1 MHFLSPIHGVFRST
15 CERSHKSDSIRFSLI
30 TYFGTTY
37 VCHIHFL
44 WQIQLAPFT
53 QQTNSLWRLF
63 DERPSWT
70 QHYVSMVP
78 RKDPIGISTRRLSS
92 GPSLRFRIKRT
103 GGRDG
108 LDLPRNFNFLMFF
121 LDLLRLRLFLIFMC
135 ADGLAK
141 QNHNISKGEKDA
153 PTLGRSRRSQ
163 EIPLFWTKKWSE
175 FSEFPDSWFPD
186 VRTSGRKWNQCI
198 GGAVVLSVCGSVVF
212 PYHNLHTYNAKSEAW
227 YQQR

>member
-1 MHFLSPIHGVFRST
+1 MRFSGGILKKCVNDKFIYWKLLALSTVVRSTKCCLALRPECTKWTVNNKEKYKKREKTYQHFVHFLSPIHGVFWST

-108 LDLPRNFNFLMFF
+108 LDLP
-121 LDLLRLRLFLIFMC
+121 
-135 ADGLAK
+135 
-141 QNHNISKGEKDA
+141 
-153 PTLGRSRRSQ
+153 
-163 EIPLFWTKKWSE
+163 
-175 FSEFPDSWFPD
+175 
-186 VRTSGRKWNQCI
+186 
-198 GGAVVLSVCGSVVF
+198 
-212 PYHNLHTYNAKSEAW
+212 
-227 YQQR
+227 